1 MCMTL
6 YMYVYVCTFGVY
18 IAHVMLNDFVRL
30 DITYL
35 GLVKL
40 DIAYIL

>member
-1 MCMTL
+1 MAGFT
-6 YMYVYVCTFGVY
+6 VY
-18 IAHVMLNDFVRL
+18 IITHVMLNDFVRL